1 MSDKAQNVDELKSL
15 KRIEDLL
22 TVLARAALADR
33 IDEIMNDKSHRVVLE
48 LTGKMTVRQLAK
60 KTGLSPMTISAS
72 GRSGRRSDCLRKTA
86 SSIEEYCEVPEGAEL

>member
-48 LTGKMTVRQLAK
+48 LTGKMTVRQLAE
-60 KTGLSPMTISAS
+60 KTGLSPMTISRLWQKWEEIGLLAKD
-72 GRSGRRSDCLRKTA
+72 GKQYRRVL
-86 SSIEEYCEVPEGAEL
+86 

>member
-60 KTGLSPMTISAS
+60 KTGLSRMTISRLWQKWEEIGLLAKD
-72 GRSGRRSDCLRKTA
+72 GKQYRRVL
-86 SSIEEYCEVPEGAEL
+86 

>member
-1 MSDKAQNVDELKSL
+1 MSDEAQSVDELKSL

-60 KTGLSPMTISAS
+60 KTGLSPMTISRLWQKWEEIGLLAKD
-72 GRSGRRSDCLRKTA
+72 GKQYRRVL
-86 SSIEEYCEVPEGAEL
+86 

>member
-60 KTGLSPMTISAS
+60 KTGLSPMTISRLWQKWEEIGLLAKD
-72 GRSGRRSDCLRKTA
+72 GKQYRRVL
-86 SSIEEYCEVPEGAEL
+86 